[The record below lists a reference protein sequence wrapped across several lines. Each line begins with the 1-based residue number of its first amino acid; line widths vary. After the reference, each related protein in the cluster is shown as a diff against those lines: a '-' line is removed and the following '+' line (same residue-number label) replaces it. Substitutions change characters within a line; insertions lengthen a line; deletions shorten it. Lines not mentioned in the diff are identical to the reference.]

1 MKKINISSQLILLF
15 FFIILIASLAFSVIT
30 LTRIQYFAEE
40 EVYSRLSTYVYLINN
55 KGNENLPDM
64 NVGFY
69 IRSET
74 LEEAY
79 ASPTLEEYITMEDL
93 NRLIQ
98 RIAEDNE
105 KSENPRVSFLANGYI
120 KKRKSKIYY
129 VVSTTN
135 KLVDYTIIFT
145 DSSYTNNMV
154 KNVSLHVIVIFFA
167 IILLAT
173 CIIYLWSTSFV
184 KRIRKIQNHII
195 NLPRDN
201 YEVSYVDDS
210 LDEIGELTRSIEE
223 MRLEIGKNEKTKQEM
238 LQNLSHDFKTP
249 IAVIK
254 SYAEAQQDGMVDE
267 ESSKIIIAQAE
278 ILKKKV
284 NRLLQYNSL
293 EYLDKDK
300 EFEDVNMKELVMEV
314 VQNYRFQTTLNFE
327 LDLTDDIYFKGY
339 RENFYT
345 VIDNIIDNA
354 KRYAKTK
361 IKIVLRKDRLRIY
374 NDGPPIEEQ
383 FLNSVFKPYEK
394 GSKGEF
400 GLGMSIVKKTVDFFG
415 LELKVVNE
423 VEGVSFIIGKPQ
435 EK

>member
-69 IRSET
+69 IRSEA

-167 IILLAT
+167 IILLAI

-339 RENFYT
+339 LENFYT